1 MRISDWS
8 SDVCSSDLSTIQ
20 VEASP
25 LLVAGAGLFSA
36 AGDAASAFFGAA
48 PLSSALVAAD
58 LSALLSPPC
67 SPARFFLPP
76 DLKSVSYQPPPLRRK
91 PAAETCLISFGL
103 PHSGQTVSGGSEIL
117 CRISLSAPQAVQW

>member
-1 MRISDWS
+1 MRKRAIGQ
-8 SDVCSSDLSTIQ
+8 STIQ

-76 DLKSVSYQPPPLRRK
+76 DLTSVSYQPPPLRRK
-91 PAAETCLISFGL
+91 DRETVG
-103 PHSGQTVSGGSEIL
+103 SGKVVSVSVDLVGSGVLNKIKKT
-117 CRISLSAPQAVQW
+117 IK

>member
-1 MRISDWS
+1 MRKRAIGQ
-8 SDVCSSDLSTIQ
+8 STIQ

-36 AGDAASAFFGAA
+36 AGDAVSAFFGAA

-91 PAAETCLISFGL
+91 PAAETSSEERRAGKE
-103 PHSGQTVSGGSEIL
+103 GVSTCKS
-117 CRISLSAPQAVQW
+117 RW